1 MKQSNA
7 FIDTATRAAL
17 VVAAG
22 VSVGVH
28 VALAPEHLREW
39 APLGAAFVAA
49 VVAVAAATAAVT
61 VRRSSPWPPRL
72 LGGLLAGIAAAYVL
86 TRLVALPPLDPMRE
100 AFDPLGLGT
109 SAIELL
115 GAAAALSLGRVSRGR
130 LTPLVT
136 TGGQA

>member
-1 MKQSNA
+1 MKHSTV
-7 FIDTATRAAL
+7 FLDVTARAAL

-28 VALAPEHLREW
+28 AALAPEHLREW
-39 APLGAAFVAA
+39 APLGASFVAA
-49 VVAVAAATAAVT
+49 AVAVGAVTAAAAL
-61 VRRSSPWPPRL
+61 RRSSPWPPRL
-72 LGGLLAGIAAAYVL
+72 LAALLAGIAVAYVL
-86 TRLVALPPLDPMRE
+86 TRLAALPPLDPTRE

-115 GAAAALSLGRVSRGR
+115 GAAAALSVGRVSPGR
-130 LTPLVT
+130 LTSLVT